1 MDTTSDIKSDDAA
14 FVDSVMSSQSVV
26 AVENVICTQNTP
38 NHTPSAD
45 TRKRHLST
53 DSEDELPTKRG
64 PGAQKSRDNQDLF
77 ELMTAGFL
85 DLKRDLAS
93 TLDSKFQDFESR
105 LKSAIMV
112 TVREEIESVQKEL
125 NDRIDGLSKSI
136 EDKIQANINKKVS
149 ADLQKVK
156 SDIKSDIKSELKK
169 DTKQLQDDVSKLRK
183 SYADAAASVTENDS
197 LIRNIVIRNLKI
209 DQRESSDKQITVNK
223 VNTLFRD
230 GLKLTSVKVTAAERK
245 QTRDGKPGLIIAT
258 VETAEQKSS
267 VMQRKKNLRKTKH
280 YESVYLEDERP
291 SDQRLTESNMR
302 TLLKACGKSNDYIFS
317 NGRLFQKKRSQNS

>member
-1 MDTTSDIKSDDAA
+1 MATTSDIKSDDAA

-38 NHTPSAD
+38 NHMNSAD

-136 EDKIQANINKKVS
+136 EDKIQPNINKKVS

-156 SDIKSDIKSELKK
+156 SDIKSDIKSEMKK

-183 SYADAAASVTENDS
+183 SYANAAASVTENDS

-291 SDQRLTESNMR
+291 SDQ
-302 TLLKACGKSNDYIFS
+302 
-317 NGRLFQKKRSQNS
+317 